1 MIVTLYKEFVV
12 LERHIPPPVQPVSAK
27 VRSLAC
33 QTRISRL
40 FFHLQPIKYDRL
52 QGALCQVLDG
62 IGYDSGF
69 VLSGPHYGHALVRP
83 RIL

>member
-1 MIVTLYKEFVV
+1 M
-12 LERHIPPPVQPVSAK
+12 AK

-40 FFHLQPIKYDRL
+40 FFHLRPIKCDGL
-52 QGALCQVLDG
+52 QSALCQVLDG

-69 VLSGPHYGHALVRP
+69 VLSGLHYGHALVRS